1 MVVRGGSVRGGSK
14 AAVLASRGGKAVA
27 EGAVLEAGPDVG
39 QEWPSSAVRAVRPGS
54 TVVLRH
60 CELRVPPLPV
70 PAGRLPHV
78 SVLVEEGARGTAA
91 DCACAGWLVV
101 EGLGS
106 SLLHSNLAFPPGME
120 RTVVTRL
127 GGMARE
133 LPAAAGAAA
142 AGPRP
147 VG

>member
-1 MVVRGGSVRGGSK
+1 VVVRGGSVRGGST
-14 AAVLASRGGKAVA
+14 AAVIVRQGAKVVA
-27 EGAVLEAGPDVG
+27 EGVTVEARPATG
-39 QEWPSSAVRAVRPGS
+39 QARSSSAARALDSGS
-54 TVVLRH
+54 TVVLRR

-70 PAGRLPHV
+70 PAGCHQHV

-91 DCACAGWLVV
+91 DCACGGPVLV
-101 EGLGS
+101 EGQGS

-120 RTVVTRL
+120 RTVVPRL

-142 AGPRP
+142 GPRP
-147 VG
+147 AG